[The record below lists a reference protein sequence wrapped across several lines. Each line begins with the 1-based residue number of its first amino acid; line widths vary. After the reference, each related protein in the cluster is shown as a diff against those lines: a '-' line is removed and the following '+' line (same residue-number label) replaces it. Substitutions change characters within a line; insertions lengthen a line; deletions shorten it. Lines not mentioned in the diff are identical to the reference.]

1 MKKRIYETPEVDV
14 IEMTLEDVILSSSL
28 FTEDGNESVYK
39 GLYDM

>member
-28 FTEDGNESVYK
+28 FTEEGNESVYE
-39 GLYDM
+39 GNYGM